1 MIKDFIFL
9 ACFGL
14 TCTFAYQAVEEE
26 RFLEQYLLSIFVVL
40 QVNFIVVSFPFVP
53 HVKFIPLFYS
63 LSLFSPSFCSLA
75 VPNLFASWCLVMP
88 CRFVSWRNRVELCR
102 VVPCRFV
109 SCFVSVMTYRAELC
123 RVVAAFNYLMR
134 LAYSRRQQRASGPLS
149 IRNNKKLHV
158 VSCSPYCVVLVFQLI
173 LSIPLDIIYRC
184 QVGFKFL
191 LQRLVSKLNIFPYFF
206 RLLPCLF
213 LEERWVLWGDKGS
226 ERKSKQGRYN
236 NIY

>member
-53 HVKFIPLFYS
+53 HVKFI
-63 LSLFSPSFCSLA
+63 SLFIRSLYFLPPF
-75 VPNLFASWCLVMP
+75 VPWP
-88 CRFVSWRNRVELCR
+88 CRIFWRRDVLLCRAGSCHDVTVSSCVVSCRAVSCHVSCLSWRN
-102 VVPCRFV
+102 
-109 SCFVSVMTYRAELC
+109 RAELC

-134 LAYSRRQQRASGPLS
+134 LAYSRRQQWASGPLS
-149 IRNNKKLHV
+149 IRNNKKLHA

-173 LSIPLDIIYRC
+173 LSIPLDIIYR
-184 QVGFKFL
+184 
-191 LQRLVSKLNIFPYFF
+191 Y
-206 RLLPCLF
+206 
-213 LEERWVLWGDKGS
+213 
-226 ERKSKQGRYN
+226 
-236 NIY
+236 